1 LLSKNDRKSKT
12 NVFQQNLSKSSVK
25 YIFLIKEFM
34 KKLKRAAKRIKNLPK
49 KIIKTIKKRWKL
61 LLVLILIISALAFFL
76 YKRQEANKIILTFE
90 KPQREDITETLEVS
104 GIIDAKEKAT
114 LRFIAGGKVTYLGVQ
129 EGDYVKKWQTIVII
143 DQRDLQKKLQ
153 QDLNDYMK
161 ERWDWDQV
169 LDDTKD
175 RWIPK
180 SEERE
185 KDKSQWD
192 LDNTVLDV
200 EIRDIAISNTVMS
213 APFSGIIVKSPTST
227 ANVQLLA
234 TDTFELINPETLVF
248 RAQVDEADIAAV
260 SLDQIAKLT
269 FDAYP
274 DENITTQVNYIAY
287 KSSQAS
293 SGTVFEIEFPILEEN
308 AATKYRLGMNGDAE
322 IKLRSKENVLTI
334 PLIATRERNGET
346 FVDLKTGE
354 ETYEERKIE
363 IGLETED
370 KVEVIDGLTENDEI
384 LIPE

>member
-1 LLSKNDRKSKT
+1 
-12 NVFQQNLSKSSVK
+12 
-25 YIFLIKEFM
+25 M